1 MSRTFMQAQL
11 HKIMVLGTHDS
22 MQSLLCDSSNRSGSV
37 DILVEVFR
45 EPAIWK
51 EWGTRHIVLRQLA
64 VSGQRVLRAHCKA
77 NGEASKANVP
87 PGSFPFHNQ
96 ISTIL

>member
-22 MQSLLCDSSNRSGSV
+22 VQSLCDSSNHSESV

-45 EPAIWK
+45 EPAI
-51 EWGTRHIVLRQLA
+51 
-64 VSGQRVLRAHCKA
+64 
-77 NGEASKANVP
+77 
-87 PGSFPFHNQ
+87 
-96 ISTIL
+96 